1 MRGRIVFNGNGG
13 SEMIERVAPWVL
25 GSAGGRAP
33 RVLVV
38 TAAWGPGEYDEGP
51 IKEALYQVGVR
62 HTLDDGETQ
71 AVENLCAWHV
81 WQAFLAR
88 REEVAAV
95 HAEIDA
101 ARETLR
107 AWYLERTGFD
117 ADMVRTAVGLART
130 NAGTFK
136 LGGLSLRESVR
147 PDAVRT
153 GPQMLAQAFGREI
166 LASIDT
172 LVQNDERMLEALT
185 QAEQQLLA
193 RTGLRHDAEW
203 QAERES
209 LSQRILAADVI
220 LLFGGN
226 PMSLLEP
233 LRFYDLQPA
242 LLETLRRGATFVASS
257 AGALVL
263 CERMIVFD
271 DGSDDPQRRHFQLLD
286 RGLGLVGGLQVL
298 PHCMDRIH
306 TDDPDNLAYLS
317 RRFGD
322 RLCVGLNRES
332 YLHVDLAAHTAT
344 SVGEHDGVY
353 VFGVDGVKRR
363 YGVGEGLVLD
373 GG

>member
-1 MRGRIVFNGNGG
+1 MRGRILFNGNGG
-13 SEMIERVAPWVL
+13 SEMIERVAPWVR
-25 GSAGGRAP
+25 GAAGGRAP
-33 RVLVV
+33 RVLIV
-38 TAAWGPGEYDEGP
+38 TAAWGPGEYNEGP
-51 IKEALYQVGVR
+51 VKQALSDIGVPA
-62 HTLDDGETQ
+62 TLEDGTP

-88 REEVAAV
+88 RGAVAEI

-107 AWYLERTGFD
+107 SWYLERTCFD
-117 ADMVRTAVGLART
+117 ADMVRTAARLARK
-130 NAGTFK
+130 NAGSFRV
-136 LGGLSLRESVR
+136 GGLSLRESVR

-153 GPQMLAQAFGREI
+153 GAQMLAQSFGREI

-193 RTGLRHDAEW
+193 RTGLRHDPEW
-203 QAERES
+203 QSEREE
-209 LSQRILAADVI
+209 LSRRILAADVI

-263 CERMIVFD
+263 CERMIIFD
-271 DGSDDPQRRHFQLLD
+271 DGSPDPLRRHFQLLD
-286 RGLGLVGGLQVL
+286 RGLGLVGGLQLL

-332 YLHVDLAAHTAT
+332 YLLVDLGAHTAV
-344 SVGEHDGVY
+344 SVGEADSVY
-353 VFGVDGVKRR
+353 VFGADGVKKR
-363 YGVGEGLVLD
+363 YDRGEALLLD
-373 GG
+373 GV

>member
-1 MRGRIVFNGNGG
+1 MFNGNGG

-25 GSAGGRAP
+25 DAAGGRPP
-33 RVLVV
+33 RVLIV
-38 TAAWGPGEYDEGP
+38 TAAWGSGEYDEGP
-51 IKEALYQVGVR
+51 IKEALYGVGVR
-62 HTLDDGETQ
+62 RTIGDGDAP

-81 WQAFLAR
+81 WQAFLKR
-88 REEVAAV
+88 REDVAAV
-95 HAEIDA
+95 HAEIDV

-107 AWYLERTGFD
+107 DWYLERTCFD
-117 ADMVRTAVGLART
+117 ADMVRTAVGLARAS
-130 NAGTFK
+130 AGGFR
-136 LGGLSLRESVR
+136 LGGLSHRESVL
-147 PDAVRT
+147 PDAVRS
-153 GPQMLAQAFGREI
+153 GAQMLAQSFGREI

-203 QAERES
+203 QAEREA
-209 LSQRILAADVI
+209 LTQRILAADVV
-220 LLFGGN
+220 LFFGGS

-242 LLETLRRGATFVASS
+242 LLETLRRGATIVASS

-263 CERMIVFD
+263 CERMVVFD
-271 DGSDDPQRRHFQLLD
+271 DKSSDPLRRHFQLLD
-286 RGLGLVGGLQVL
+286 RGLGLVGGLQIL

-332 YLHVDLAAHTAT
+332 YLMVDLRAHTAV
-344 SVGEHDGVY
+344 SVGERDAVY
-353 VFGVDGVKRR
+353 VFSTDGIKKR
-363 YGVGEGLVLD
+363 YDHGEALALD
-373 GG
+373 GA